1 MIATTQKQLDEI
13 LNKVKGKVD
22 RVQLDIMDGK
32 FVPNNSLNFDFE
44 LKTDIHYEAHLMVN
58 QPLKWIS
65 NNAKKVQTVIM
76 HIETLK
82 NVKTAINQTR
92 KKGIRVGLATTLETK
107 LEKILPHLKYIDQ
120 LLLMTVDPGS
130 YCIEKEF
137 RSEPLE
143 NIRKIR
149 DNNKTIP
156 IEVDGCMNPKN
167 VKLSKEAGA
176 NIFVSGSYILK
187 SNNINQAINELK
199 KAISVNNT

>member
-1 MIATTQKQLDEI
+1 MIATNQNQLNVM
-13 LNKVKGKVD
+13 LNKVKGKVE

-32 FVPNNSLNFDFE
+32 FVPNNSLNFNFE
-44 LKTDIHYEAHLMVN
+44 LKTGIHYEAHLMIN

-65 NNAKKVQTVIM
+65 NNANKVQTVIM

-82 NVKTAINQTR
+82 NVMNALNQAR
-92 KKGIRVGLATTLETK
+92 KKGIRVGLAATLETK
-107 LEKILPHLKYIDQ
+107 LEKILPYLEYIDQ

-137 RSEPLE
+137 RTEPLE
-143 NIRKIR
+143 NIKKIR

-187 SNNINQAINELK
+187 SNDINQAINELK
-199 KAISVNNT
+199 NAISANIT